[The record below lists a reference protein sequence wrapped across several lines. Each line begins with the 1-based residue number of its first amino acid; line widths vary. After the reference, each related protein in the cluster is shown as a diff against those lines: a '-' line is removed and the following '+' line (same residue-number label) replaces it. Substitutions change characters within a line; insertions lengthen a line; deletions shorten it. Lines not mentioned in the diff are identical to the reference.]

1 MIILEIEVKLIIDII
16 IAFINNNAFIITF
29 FIFLNDIIFNIATD
43 IL

>member
-16 IAFINNNAFIITF
+16 IAFINNKTFIITF